1 MDTRRAKEACPSPML
16 HQESHNS
23 LGLKRHMSKT
33 ADSRLVSH
41 NSVVR
46 RCSVMSML
54 NPGDTMPGVGAIN
67 EIQILD
73 IMFVKI
79 HDLLLE
85 NCFNKNIELEYL
97 EWINAFIRLDKE
109 KDQRHKFKEFMST
122 LIIYFTK
129 DIAVLDRHL
138 IPTG

>member
-1 MDTRRAKEACPSPML
+1 
-16 HQESHNS
+16 
-23 LGLKRHMSKT
+23 
-33 ADSRLVSH
+33 
-41 NSVVR
+41 
-46 RCSVMSML
+46 ML